1 MDSIKRYLH
10 FVKPYRMQII
20 GTIIIGII
28 KFAIPLLIPL
38 LLKFVVDDI
47 INATDLDKQERITS
61 LLKMMGIML
70 VIFVIIRPPVEY
82 YRQYFAQWTSNKIL
96 YDIRDQLFAHLQ
108 TLSL

>member
-38 LLKFVVDDI
+38 LLKYVIDDI
-47 INATDLDKQERITS
+47 INNHSISIDTKVNR
-61 LLKMMGIML
+61 LLTTMVIMT
-70 VIFVIIRPPVEY
+70 VIFVILRPPIEY

-108 TLSL
+108 KT